1 MALRARFPARLRLT
15 SLEIV
20 SLISRKSGFI
30 YAEYTHP
37 RGISINFQMA
47 LASLWKFTPTMAR
60 MELEKRKKKK
70 KKRGTINSNTLS
82 DVFVRLEI
90 ETRGKRWKG
99 SFEFSI
105 QWPCYF
111 IRRSLIFYYFYLLIQ
126 IIPSKPNGSLLAWNK
141 NSPNQLRAER
151 TIRYFRKATLPRT
164 IEENNTHE
172 IIFPALFL
180 YKFTLRSLFYSKSF
194 AIHYDFSIMFIGCDI
209 GACYVL
215 IQNIAR
221 FRINIKQILHA
232 WLKRGRGERKKKKKR
247 RKATAEKWLLSYEEI
262 NIK

>member
-1 MALRARFPARLRLT
+1 MQSTRIRVEFLSIFKWRELRFENSPQQWPG
-15 SLEIV
+15 S
-20 SLISRKSGFI
+20 
-30 YAEYTHP
+30 
-37 RGISINFQMA
+37 N
-47 LASLWKFTPTMAR
+47 WKKGR
-60 MELEKRKKKK
+60 KK

-164 IEENNTHE
+164 IEKNNTHE

-194 AIHYDFSIMFIGCDI
+194 AIHYDFSIMFIECDI

-232 WLKRGRGERKKKKKR
+232 WLKRGRGEREKKNKGKEEKRQLKNDYFRTKK
-247 RKATAEKWLLSYEEI
+247 
-262 NIK
+262 